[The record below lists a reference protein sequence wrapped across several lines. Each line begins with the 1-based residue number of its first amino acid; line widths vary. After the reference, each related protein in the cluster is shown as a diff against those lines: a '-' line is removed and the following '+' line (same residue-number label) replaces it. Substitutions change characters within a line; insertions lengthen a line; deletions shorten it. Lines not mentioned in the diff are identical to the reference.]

1 MKTFIFTLFFVLLF
15 CNISKAQIFEEV
27 TEVEITG
34 ITKGDV
40 VFVDINKD
48 SFLDFVITG
57 GILGFNYY
65 SAAYFNQGSFFEV
78 IDSIVIPVEKSS
90 INIGDYCN
98 NNLSDLILSGYYIV
112 DFVRYDNAD
121 IYKNN
126 SESQLIKQIDINLTP
141 SSYGKIDWLDYD
153 NDSYLDIL
161 QTGLTEGNYII
172 GKIYKN
178 NRENTFIEQSNI
190 TIDGV
195 VYSTFAWGDYNN
207 DSFIDLFI
215 TGYDGY
221 KETTKLY
228 KNDGHNNFICQN
240 QLNFVNVADGSA
252 EMADY
257 NNDGY
262 LDIIISGDYFEQ
274 NLSIWT
280 KLYQNN
286 GNETFTEVTESNF
299 VGVTFSGIKW
309 GDFDNDGLIDLIATG
324 YDIENKNSIIYKNI
338 GNNNFIIVENDELI
352 PVGHSSVA
360 CGDFNNDNRLD
371 LLISGSNS
379 DTNTSYISK
388 LYRNTTP
395 NANIRPNVITN
406 LQTEIVGNDVIF
418 SWDEGTD
425 DNQPSPG
432 LNYNIYI
439 YDEDNREHIIS
450 GDTVYD
456 NMYVASPQAF
466 PYYHP
471 LNGKRLMPKRGHI
484 QGIRQDGRVSYIVKG
499 VFENCKTYYW
509 SVQAIDASFEG
520 GPFAE
525 EATFVFDNIPPEIS
539 CTDSI
544 VITLEEGQTVYS
556 VSGNELDPILYSDNC
571 QITSII
577 NNYNNS
583 ESLQGE
589 QIPAGNYT
597 ITWTVTDI
605 AGNQAQ
611 CSFNLEIKEFV
622 DIIDISEGNITVFPN
637 PTTGTITI
645 YSPLTKGARE
655 ISLDIY
661 DLTGR
666 IVYSTNYTA
675 NQLANYQIIK
685 LSNFSSGIY
694 FMQFTYLNNV
704 TPSNVEVQITKLII
718 Q

>member
-1 MKTFIFTLFFVLLF
+1 MKTFIFTLIFVLLF
-15 CNISKAQIFEEV
+15 CNLSNAQIFEEV

-40 VFVDINKD
+40 AFVDINRD
-48 SFLDFVITG
+48 SLLDFVITG

-65 SAAYFNQGSFFEV
+65 SAAYFNQGSLFEV

-112 DFVRYDNAD
+112 DYVRYDNAE

-153 NDSYLDIL
+153 NDSYLDIV
-161 QTGLTEGNYII
+161 QTGLTEGNYVV

-178 NRENTFIEQSNI
+178 NKNNVFIEQSSI
-190 TIDGV
+190 SIDGV

-215 TGYDGY
+215 SGYDGY
-221 KETTKLY
+221 KEKTKLY

-240 QLNFVNVADGSA
+240 QLNFINVADGSA

-262 LDIIISGDYFEQ
+262 LDIIITGDYFEQ

-286 GNETFTEVTESNF
+286 GNETFTEVTETNF
-299 VGVTFSGIKW
+299 VGVTFSDIIW
-309 GDFDNDGLIDLIATG
+309 GDFDNDGLIDLIVTG

-338 GNNNFIIVENDELI
+338 GNNNFIVVENDELI
-352 PVGHSSVA
+352 PIGHSSVA
-360 CGDFNNDNRLD
+360 CGDFNNDNCLD

-388 LYRNTTP
+388 LYRNNTP
-395 NANIRPNVITN
+395 IANIRPNVITN

-439 YDEDNREHIIS
+439 YDEDNREHIIT

-466 PYYHP
+466 PYYHS
-471 LNGKRLMPKRGHI
+471 LNGKRLIPKRGHI
-484 QGIRQDGRVSYIVKG
+484 QGIREDGRVSYIVKG

-520 GPFAE
+520 GQFAE
-525 EATFVFDNIPPEIS
+525 ENVFVFDNISPEINCS
-539 CTDSI
+539 DSI
-544 VITLEEGQTVYS
+544 VITLEEGQTVYP
-556 VSGNELDPILYSDNC
+556 VVGNEFDPVMYSDNC
-571 QITSII
+571 QIISII

-589 QIPAGNYT
+589 QIPVDNYT

-605 AGNQAQ
+605 AGNQSQ

-622 DIIDISEGNITVFPN
+622 DIIDISQGNITVFPN
-637 PTTGTITI
+637 PTTGKITI
-645 YSPLTKGARE
+645 YSPLVNGAGE
-655 ISLDIY
+655 ISVDIY
-661 DLTGR
+661 DLSGR
-666 IVYSTNYTA
+666 IVYSTNFTA
-675 NQLANYQIIK
+675 NQLANYQIIE
-685 LSNFSSGIY
+685 LNNFNSGIY
-694 FMQFTYLNNV
+694 FMQFINNQKII
-704 TPSNVEVQITKLII
+704 QITKLII